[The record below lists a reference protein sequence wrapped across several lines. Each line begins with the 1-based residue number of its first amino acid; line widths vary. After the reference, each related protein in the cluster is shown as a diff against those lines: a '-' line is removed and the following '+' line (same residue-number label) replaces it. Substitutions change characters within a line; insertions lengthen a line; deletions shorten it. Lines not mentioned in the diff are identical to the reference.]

1 MRTTTRRAGIK
12 RAQSPPVPGH
22 KCAYVTTGCQEGRTG
37 GEGRA
42 YLETAWSQV
51 YQTRQ
56 QAWYTIGKPGTWG
69 EGGIAR
75 HREEGCGPVWP
86 MQGMQVGGPVRL
98 MQAGCIGQ
106 TGQSE
111 AGRANTGEKR
121 RGRGR
126 GGGGRLILKH
136 TDNKQY
142 SKINVRNKKE
152 NLQD

>member
-1 MRTTTRRAGIK
+1 M
-12 RAQSPPVPGH
+12 
-22 KCAYVTTGCQEGRTG
+22 
-37 GEGRA
+37 
-42 YLETAWSQV
+42 V
-51 YQTRQ
+51 YHT
-56 QAWYTIGKPGTWG
+56 GKPGTWG

-75 HREEGCGPVWP
+75 HREEGGGPVWP

-126 GGGGRLILKH
+126 GGGRLILKH

-142 SKINVRNKKE
+142 SKINVRNEKE